1 MKGQKVRGVPQ
12 WGKFKQAVRDIED
25 FAKNQKLPKCYLES
39 LHGQSMVIENVPK
52 FYVPQI
58 SNLVDKKDFVFAD
71 DEYIN
76 LPYPMTALL
85 TESWVVDENITKEQK
100 QTTNI
105 NYNSWKITLFF
116 QKEKNSG
123 INLTSIVYSPEERKW
138 MAYPIMVHINK
149 ISKFKNNL
157 LQNNGSLSD
166 SNGFSYGMGFVEDE
180 ATVKFLKSA
189 HKSGSNNLNV
199 ISDYNED
206 VNALISLYKLLNVNG
221 IEKIKVNVPEKLIKK
236 HSKNNVSSDYSY
248 HVLKIGDDVW
258 DSPYVM
264 ENKVSGSG
272 KRSHLRRGHIRKL
285 KNKNVWVR
293 SSYVNGS
300 NDGFVE
306 KDYEF
311 S

>member
-1 MKGQKVRGVPQ
+1 MKSQKVRGVPQ
-12 WGKFKQAVRDIED
+12 WGKFKQAVSDIED
-25 FAKNQKLPKCYLES
+25 ALKNKELPTYYLEG
-39 LHGQSMVIENVPK
+39 LQSVSTLIKNVPK

-76 LPYPMTALL
+76 LPYPITALL
-85 TESWVVDENITKEQK
+85 TESWVDENITKEQK
-100 QTTNI
+100 QSTNI

-116 QKEKNSG
+116 QEEKNSG
-123 INLTSIVYSPEERKW
+123 INLTSIMYFPEERRW
-138 MAYPIMVHINK
+138 MYSPIIAYINK
-149 ISKFKNNL
+149 TND
-157 LQNNGSLSD
+157 LSSWD
-166 SNGFSYGMGFVEDE
+166 SNGSSYGMSFAKNEGTIE
-180 ATVKFLKSA
+180 FLKEA
-189 HKSGSNNLNV
+189 HKDEIDYLD
-199 ISDYNED
+199 ILSDYNED
-206 VNALISLYKLLNVNG
+206 VNALISLYKLLNVNE